1 MTVVSCL
8 GTIHIGFLRGQQGVL
23 LCNQEETDTLTV
35 FVGELVGT
43 SIGRITLYDFKK
55 MTQLV
60 WRAIFCQNYK
70 WLE

>member
-1 MTVVSCL
+1 MPWHN
-8 GTIHIGFLRGQQGVL
+8 IHRFLRKQQGVL
-23 LCNQEETDTLTV
+23 LCNQEGTDTLTV

-43 SIGRITLYDFKK
+43 SLGRITLYDFKK

-60 WRAIFCQNYK
+60 WKAIFCQNYK